1 MPQDKND
8 RKRREQFT
16 DRQQR
21 SSQSRPRQQSGQGQ
35 RKPANRQDEQAMRA
49 SSKRRMMERRRREQ
63 LKRKRRRKRIAFTAF
78 LLCFAV
84 LGYTVYNLLNSALI
98 RNDGVLPKEIG
109 TPKEIEKDVITFLIC
124 GIDYEEGRNYGANMG
139 MTDVILYVSFDVKA
153 NKINILQIPRD
164 TYIGNDVSTGGS
176 GKINS
181 VAFHSEETPAVT
193 GLARL
198 IHDKMG
204 LPVDYYITI
213 DMDAFKEV
221 IDVLGGV
228 EVYVPER
235 MELDGNVLEPGLQHM
250 DGTTAEFFVR
260 YRNFAQA
267 DLKRLE
273 MQRYFYAA
281 VFQKLISFPPSDVV
295 KVLPAYMQYV
305 QTDLNLTALGKL
317 FPKVMNVPAENIVIY
332 KVPGEAVMHNGHS
345 VYSIHT
351 QPLVNLINE
360 GFRPY
365 QTPLTAEDI
374 TIPELAYT
382 NDYVTGEGVSLSGF
396 QTE

>member
-1 MPQDKND
+1 MSQDKYEK
-8 RKRREQFT
+8 RRREQYIDKRKSSSRKRPQPRDT
-16 DRQQR
+16 DRQK
-21 SSQSRPRQQSGQGQ
+21 RPVR
-35 RKPANRQDEQAMRA
+35 RQDEELQR
-49 SSKRRMMERRRREQ
+49 STSKRAMMERRRRAQ
-63 LKRKRRRKRIAFTAF
+63 LKKRRRRKRIAFTAF

-84 LGYTVYNLLNSALI
+84 LGYTVYNLFNSALI
-98 RNDGVLPKEIG
+98 RNDGALPREIG

-124 GIDYEEGRNYGANMG
+124 GIDYEEGRSYGTNMG
-139 MTDVILYVSFDVKA
+139 MTDVILYVSFDIKA
-153 NKINILQIPRD
+153 NHINILQIPRD
-164 TYIGNDVSTGGS
+164 TYVGSDVSTGGS

-181 VAFHSEETPAVT
+181 VAFHSGETPAVAS
-193 GLARL
+193 LAKL
-198 IHDKMG
+198 INEKMK

-213 DMDAFKEV
+213 DMDAFKEI
-221 IDVLGGV
+221 IDVLGGI

-235 MELDGNVLEPGLQHM
+235 MELDGNVLEEGLQHM
-250 DGTTAEFFVR
+250 DGATAEFFVR

-267 DLKRLE
+267 DIKRLE

-281 VFQKLISFPPSDVV
+281 VFKKLISFPPSDVV

-305 QTDLNLTALGKL
+305 QTDLNLSALGSL
-317 FPKVMNVPAENIVIY
+317 FPKVMNVPAENITIY

-345 VYSIHT
+345 VYSVHT
-351 QPLVNLINE
+351 QPLVNLLNE

-365 QTPLTAEDI
+365 QTQLTTADV

-396 QTE
+396 QT